1 MTQVWHDP
9 AGKVAAGKG
18 KRIQCMWPMIVLGLL
33 AGTAAP
39 AFATNQLASPHVH
52 QRTSDPNVLWQLIR
66 KCRVSARKK
75 HTYPPRPCVEVDHA
89 TDPGQGYG
97 VLKDRA
103 GRYQYLVLP
112 LARITGIE
120 SPLLLTPAAPNYFAD
135 AWTAR
140 LYVEAA
146 LHHRLPRDE
155 VALVV
160 NSIDGRSQN
169 QLHIHVDCIRPSVY
183 DALKRIRPIL
193 TTQWRPLPM
202 PLPPNN
208 HRYEAR
214 WVDGATLTVNPFKSL
229 AASLPAG
236 DRMALH
242 SLIAVG
248 AQSVDGK
255 PGFIL
260 LSGHVDKRTG
270 DVGSG
275 DELHDLSCAIAA
287 RPGQGD

>member
-1 MTQVWHDP
+1 MTQVWHVP

-18 KRIQCMWPMIVLGLL
+18 KRVQRRWPLIVLGLMV
-33 AGTAAP
+33 GV
-39 AFATNQLASPHVH
+39 ASPTFAAGR
-52 QRTSDPNVLWQLIR
+52 QTSPRTYTHTSNPNVLWQLIS
-66 KCRVSARKK
+66 KCRASAHKK
-75 HTYPPRPCVEVDHA
+75 YIYPPRPCVEVDHA
-89 TDPGQGYG
+89 GDPGQGYG

-146 LHHRLPRDE
+146 LHRRMPRDE
-155 VALVV
+155 IALVV

-183 DALKRIRPIL
+183 DALERIRPTL
-193 TTQWRPLPM
+193 TSQWRMLPT

-248 AQSVDGK
+248 ARSADGK

-287 RPGQGD
+287 RSKSG